1 MGCNETIS
9 KEMIRSQGWKF
20 YFLVVAWPLYLFI
33 LPYVYARFNML
44 SILFMLFP
52 GAYLFSWLL
61 CLMHECW
68 HKYTPNIP
76 NGIFYNT
83 FSYMLLTDPQ
93 LYRLVHGRHHSK
105 VNTWDDTEFH
115 PLGKIDNIHLRR
127 IYNFIEISLGV
138 IFTFGIITH
147 ILPKHPNYKDKYKR
161 SGHIISILMWIL
173 FYGGAGY
180 LSAFV
185 FNLNIYQIIIP
196 FLLTFWLGSFI
207 IHHDQLIEH
216 GNLIVQGDYH
226 ERNVASRNLKN
237 ETVFEKLFHLLTH
250 GDTREHVLHHT
261 MVAVYSR
268 PFPGKLPMPAD
279 AVCISLKEYAGI
291 LWQMVRQ

>member
-1 MGCNETIS
+1 
-9 KEMIRSQGWKF
+9 MIRSQAWKF

-33 LPYVYARFNML
+33 LPYVYARVNMF

-52 GAYLFSWLL
+52 GVYLFAWLL

-68 HKYTPNIP
+68 HKYTTNIP
-76 NGIFYNT
+76 NDIFYNI
-83 FSYMLLTDPQ
+83 FSYMLFTDPQ
-93 LYRLVHGRHHSK
+93 LYRLIHGYHHSK

-115 PLGKIDNIHLRR
+115 PLGKINNVYLRR
-127 IYNFIEISLGV
+127 IYNFFEIALGV

-147 ILPKHPNYKDKYKR
+147 ILPKHQNYKDKYKR
-161 SGHIISILMWIL
+161 LTHIFSILMWIL
-173 FYGGAGY
+173 FYGGMGY
-180 LSAFV
+180 LSALM

-196 FLLTFWLGSFI
+196 FLITFWLGSFI
-207 IHHDQLIEH
+207 IHNDQLIEH
-216 GNLIVQGDYH
+216 GNLIIEGDYH
-226 ERNVASRNLKN
+226 QRNIASRNLKN

-268 PFPGKLPMPAD
+268 PFPGKVAMPDD
-279 AVCISLKEYAGI
+279 AVCISLKDYAGI
-291 LWQMVRQ
+291 LWQMITKG